1 MDRRAVNGPVRPA
14 VSKGAAMNIPQS
26 VASILKDHITLEVES
41 IDRMYLNA
49 YVPRLQ
55 YAGGVVQFFREHRGQ
70 PIASS
75 ALMSPLTRDF
85 VAAIERFV
93 KTHSLPLITFE
104 KGQDKDKI
112 AAPYRSR
119 FTPSEGVVFV
129 GKAQEKA
136 SVFRTEKRRN
146 PDTGRCYPWI
156 VRSTAL
162 VNQYYF
168 YCQDRN
174 FGPFFLKFC
183 SYFPYNAKLCLNG
196 HEYAKAQL
204 RQAGIG
210 FEALDNGFV
219 SCEHPHRLQALCDG
233 LSAEKIDALLR
244 HWLNFLPHPFSQ
256 ADQQAG
262 YTYDLSLLQ
271 AEFSLT
277 QILDRPLSGR
287 LLFEQV
293 IRENLDLG
301 RPDRVQLIFNRRVT
315 KSTPGTFR
323 TRVITEGVTP
333 SLHVYYKSSK
343 IKQYH
348 KEVPG
353 QPLTGARAETTIN
366 NPRDFSIGKRLCNLS
381 KLRQVGFPANRRL
394 LEVERLSHDPSLGE
408 AAFQQIHQPRE
419 VNGQRVPALRSTDP
433 RVLVLWS
440 ALVMFRLLPSG
451 FASRDFRQHLASL
464 SGQPPQSLTPGRMT
478 YDLRRLR
485 LHGMIQRIPG
495 THRYQVTE
503 TGLRVALFF
512 TRVHARLFRPALS
525 ELMPHFP
532 PVDSKLRQAFEKLEG
547 EIYHRLEQEK
557 LSA

>member
-1 MDRRAVNGPVRPA
+1 M
-14 VSKGAAMNIPQS
+14 SIPQS
-26 VASILKDHITLEVES
+26 LAALLKDHVTLEVES

-55 YAGGVVQFFREHRGQ
+55 YAGGVVHFFRQHRGQ

-85 VAAIERFV
+85 VASIERFV

-104 KGQDKDKI
+104 KGQDKDKL
-112 AAPYRSR
+112 AAQYRSR
-119 FTPSEGVVFV
+119 FTASEGVVFV

-146 PDTGRCYPWI
+146 PDTGRSYPWL

-168 YCQDRN
+168 YCQDLN

-196 HEYAKAQL
+196 HEYAKCQL
-204 RQAGIG
+204 RQEGIG

-219 SCEHPHRLQALCDG
+219 SCQDPQRLQALCDG
-233 LSAEKIDALLR
+233 LSAEKIDTLFR
-244 HWLNFLPHPFSQ
+244 KWLGRLPHPFSQ
-256 ADQQAG
+256 ADRQAG
-262 YTYDLSLLQ
+262 YTYDLSILQ

-287 LLFEQV
+287 LFFEQV

-301 RPDRVQLIFNRRVT
+301 RPDQVQLIFKRRVT

-366 NPRDFSIGKRLCNLS
+366 NPRDFSIGKRLCNLP

-408 AAFQQIHQPRE
+408 AAFQQIHQPQK

-451 FASRDFRQHLASL
+451 FASRDFRRELAAL
-464 SGQPPQSLTPGRMT
+464 SGEPPATMTPGRVS

-485 LHGMIQRIPG
+485 LHGMIERLPG

-525 ELMPHFP
+525 EFMPHSP
-532 PVDSKLRQAFEKLEG
+532 PVELPASPSLRKT
-547 EIYHRLEQEK
+547 R
-557 LSA
+557 SRN

>member
-1 MDRRAVNGPVRPA
+1 M
-14 VSKGAAMNIPQS
+14 SIPQS
-26 VASILKDHITLEVES
+26 VATILRDHITLEVES

-55 YAGGVVQFFREHRGQ
+55 YGSGVVGFFRQHRGQ
-70 PIASS
+70 PVASS
-75 ALMSPLTRDF
+75 ALMSPITRDF
-85 VAAIERFV
+85 VASIERFV
-93 KTHSLPLITFE
+93 KTHSVPLLTFE

-112 AAPYRSR
+112 AAQYRSQ

-146 PDTGRCYPWI
+146 PDTGRSYPWI

-168 YCQDRN
+168 YCQDQN

-196 HEYAKAQL
+196 HEYAKCQL
-204 RQAGIG
+204 RQEGIG
-210 FEALDNGFV
+210 FQALDNGFV
-219 SCEHPHRLQALCDG
+219 SCEDPQRLQAICDG
-233 LSAEKIDALLR
+233 LSAEKIEALFR
-244 HWLNFLPHPFSQ
+244 KWIDFLPHPFSE
-256 ADQQAG
+256 ADQEAG
-262 YTYDLSLLQ
+262 YTYDLSILQ

-287 LLFEQV
+287 LFFEQV

-301 RPDRVQLIFNRRVT
+301 RPDHVQLIFNRRVT

-348 KEVPG
+348 KEVPDPTPA
-353 QPLTGARAETTIN
+353 PLRTGARTETTIN
-366 NPRDFSIGKRLCNLS
+366 NPRDFSIGKRLCNLP
-381 KLRQVGFPANRRL
+381 KLRQVGFQANRRL
-394 LEVERLSHDPSLGE
+394 LEVQRLSHDPSLGE
-408 AAFQQIHQPRE
+408 AAFQQIHQPLE
-419 VNGQRVPALRSTDP
+419 VNSRRVPALRSTDP

-440 ALVMFRLLPSG
+440 ALVLFRLLPSG

-464 SGQPPQSLTPGRMT
+464 SGRPPQSLTPGRMT

-485 LHGMIQRIPG
+485 LHGMIERIPG

-503 TGLRVALFF
+503 IGLRVALFF
-512 TRVHARLFRPALS
+512 TRVHARLFRPGLS
-525 ELMPHFP
+525 ELMPHSP
-532 PVDSKLRQAFEKLEG
+532 PVDSKLRQAFEKLEA
-547 EIYHRLEQEK
+547 EINHRLEQEK
-557 LSA
+557 LCA

>member
-1 MDRRAVNGPVRPA
+1 M
-14 VSKGAAMNIPQS
+14 SIPPS
-26 VASILKDHITLEVES
+26 IASILKDHVTLEVES

-49 YVPRLQ
+49 FVPRLQ
-55 YAGGVVQFFREHRGQ
+55 YGSGVVGFFRQHRGQ

-75 ALMSPLTRDF
+75 ALMSPITRDF
-85 VAAIERFV
+85 IASIERFV
-93 KTHSLPLITFE
+93 KTHSVPLLTFE

-112 AAPYRSR
+112 ATQYRSR
-119 FTPSEGVVFV
+119 FTASEGVVFV

-136 SVFRTEKRRN
+136 SVFRTERRRN

-196 HEYAKAQL
+196 HEYAKCQL
-204 RQAGIG
+204 RQEGIA

-219 SCEHPHRLQALCDG
+219 SCADPRRLQALCNG

-244 HWLNFLPHPFSQ
+244 YWLDFLPHPFSE

-262 YTYDLSLLQ
+262 YTYDLSIWQ

-277 QILDRPLSGR
+277 QILDRPLTGR
-287 LLFEQV
+287 LFFEQV

-301 RPDRVQLIFNRRVT
+301 RPDHVQLIFHRRVT
-315 KSTPGTFR
+315 HSTPGTFR

-348 KEVPG
+348 KQVPH

-366 NPRDFSIGKRLCNLS
+366 NPRDFCIGKRLCNLPQ
-381 KLRQVGFPANRRL
+381 LRQVGFQANRRL

-408 AAFQQIHQPRE
+408 AALQQIHQSRQ

-464 SGQPPQSLTPGRMT
+464 SAQPPRPVTPGRMT

-485 LHGMIQRIPG
+485 LHGMIERIPG

-503 TGLRVALFF
+503 IGLRVALFF

-525 ELMPHFP
+525 ELMPHSP
-532 PVDSKLRQAFEKLEG
+532 PVDSKLRQAFEKLED
-547 EIYHRLEQEK
+547 EINHRLEQEQ
-557 LSA
+557 LCA

>member
-1 MDRRAVNGPVRPA
+1 M
-14 VSKGAAMNIPQS
+14 SISQS
-26 VASILKDHITLEVES
+26 LASILKDHVTLEVES

-55 YAGGVVQFFREHRGQ
+55 YAGGVVRFFREHRGQ

-75 ALMSPLTRDF
+75 ALMSPITRDF
-85 VAAIERFV
+85 VASIERFV
-93 KTHSLPLITFE
+93 KTRSVPLITFQ

-112 AAPYRSR
+112 AAQYRSR
-119 FTPSEGVVFV
+119 FTASEGVVFV

-146 PDTGRCYPWI
+146 PDTGRSYPWL

-174 FGPFFLKFC
+174 FGPFFFKFC

-196 HEYAKAQL
+196 HEYAKGQL
-204 RQAGIG
+204 RQEGIA

-219 SCEHPHRLQALCDG
+219 SCQDPQRLQAICDG
-233 LSAEKIDALLR
+233 LSAEKIDALFR
-244 HWLNFLPHPFSQ
+244 HWLDFLPHPFSQ
-256 ADQQAG
+256 ADRQAG
-262 YTYDLSLLQ
+262 YAYDLSILQ

-287 LLFEQV
+287 LFFEQV

-301 RPDRVQLIFNRRVT
+301 RPDQVQLIFKRRVT

-333 SLHVYYKSSK
+333 SLHVYYKNSK

-353 QPLTGARAETTIN
+353 QPLTGARAETTVN
-366 NPRDFSIGKRLCNLS
+366 NARDFSIGKRLCNLP
-381 KLRQVGFPANRRL
+381 KLRQIGFQANRRL
-394 LEVERLSHDPSLGE
+394 LEVERLSHDPSWGE
-408 AAFQQIHQPRE
+408 AAFRQIHQPQK

-451 FASRDFRQHLASL
+451 FASRDFRQQLASL
-464 SGQPPQSLTPGRMT
+464 SGQPLQPLTPGRIS

-485 LHGMIQRIPG
+485 LHGMIERIPG

-525 ELMPHFP
+525 EFMPHSP
-532 PVDSKLRQAFEKLEG
+532 PVDSKLRQAFEKLET
-547 EIYHRLEQEK
+547 EINHRLEQEK
-557 LSA
+557 LCA